1 MENLKTNSQNQLAET
16 SKKFN
21 QEAINIFREDHMDGY
36 LRSFAQVAM
45 FPMFLNEPK
54 FAKKITDGNHIH
66 TLVDGNCEVVFRAAS
81 VQNSDGSYD
90 YFFPSSFSSR
100 VFKSI
105 LEMISNQLISLVPVD
120 DGGIIIEFMK
130 KDVRDY
136 MASKGRSI
144 NGTMLNTQLQILM
157 NASVSVKIVDE
168 SRKLERMKN
177 LSYLLEADMVTDKI
191 NTNHSFV
198 RARIHPMIAADLRK
212 GLYKHMNE

>member
-1 MENLKTNSQNQLAET
+1 MENKQLNSQAQVART
-16 SKKFN
+16 TKKFN

-45 FPMFLNEPK
+45 FPMFLIEPK

-66 TLVDGNCEVVFRAAS
+66 TLVDGNCEVVFRAAP

-90 YFFPSSFSSR
+90 YFFPSSSSSR